1 MSTTKTKHKDTKLD
15 IRISQTKKDALREI
29 ATKLDKKV
37 SQLIM
42 LNIDQLILL
51 HQ

>member
-1 MSTTKTKHKDTKLD
+1 MSTSTKNKNAKLD

-51 HQ
+51 HK